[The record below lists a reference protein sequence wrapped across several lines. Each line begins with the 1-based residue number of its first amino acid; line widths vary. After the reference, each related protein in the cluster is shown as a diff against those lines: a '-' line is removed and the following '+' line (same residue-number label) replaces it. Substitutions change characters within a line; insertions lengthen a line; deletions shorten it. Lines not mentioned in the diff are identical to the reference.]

1 MDDLSRAVDE
11 ALMSDLECPVCMEY
25 MVPPIKLCMNGHSI
39 CSKCKESIQ
48 CCHTCRATFTEIRN
62 VALKN
67 IARSQK
73 YPCANR
79 QSGCLELFSIEQIGK
94 HHAACV
100 YGKLKCPLHLL
111 KKCSWNGLKN
121 DLKEHVKA
129 AHNECFYIV
138 STFRSDLYEDRICLI
153 TQFRELFGQYKRIQD
168 GRFYSAVQLIG
179 TSSQASKYKCKFT
192 LRAENGIEHIINT
205 FLVQGY
211 SEDLET
217 IFNSGKCLCL
227 DEAVVRNFMV
237 RKWVK
242 LHIELSKVE

>member
-1 MDDLSRAVDE
+1 MCSRRSSVDGTEVSCVHGLHGATHRAVYE
-11 ALMSDLECPVCMEY
+11 GPQHLQQVQTGSPMLPNMQRRVFRNQECGSGKHC
-25 MVPPIKLCMNGHSI
+25 
-39 CSKCKESIQ
+39 
-48 CCHTCRATFTEIRN
+48 
-62 VALKN
+62 
-67 IARSQK
+67 QK
-73 YPCANR
+73 YPCDNR

-179 TSSQASKYKCKFT
+179 TSSEASKYKCKFT
-192 LRAENGIEHIINT
+192 LSAENGIEHIIHT
-205 FLVQGY
+205 FLVHGY

-227 DEAVVRNFMV
+227 DEAVVRNFMAI
-237 RKWVK
+237 KWVK